1 MHEKNI
7 NFLRCVKCS
16 DKIYLEILRASS
28 EVNEGFLIC
37 NNCKTIFP
45 IIHKIP
51 IIVEN
56 FVSYIGNR
64 SSLGGKLYDLSD
76 TLPMKRFIKNSLS
89 KIKKS
94 NDDYSLIEK
103 RWSKIYNSNKNSSF
117 YSFIKNKLYELDTC
131 ENVLELGSSI
141 GIIANSLRKKH
152 QNVFGVDISF
162 YATMI
167 AKEKSF
173 GNSDFFVADALNH
186 PFGKKKFELIL
197 ALNILEVVE
206 PSKMLESISKQLS
219 SGHVLLT
226 DPYDY
231 DRGNNSVRLPLYEKD
246 VRQKLQRLGF
256 SITNKTNTSSF
267 INWILNINPRT
278 KLIYKVDIVIGK
290 K

>member
-1 MHEKNI
+1 LDV
-7 NFLRCVKCS
+7 LRT
-16 DKIYLEILRASS
+16 SS
-28 EVNEGFLIC
+28 EVDEGFLIC
-37 NNCKTIFP
+37 NNCKTVFP

-51 IIVEN
+51 IIVED

-94 NDDYSLIEK
+94 KDDYSLVEK
-103 RWSKIYNSNKNSSF
+103 RWSKIYTSNRNSSF
-117 YSFIKNKLYELDTC
+117 YSFIKNKLCELHTC

-141 GIIANSLRKKH
+141 GIITNSLRKKH

-173 GNSDFFVADALNH
+173 TNSDFFVADILNH

-206 PSKMLESISKQLS
+206 PSKILESISKQLS
-219 SGHVLLT
+219 NGHVLLT

-231 DRGNNSVRLPLYEKD
+231 DRGHNSVRLPLYEKD

-256 SITNKTNTSSF
+256 SITNKTNTPSS

-278 KLIYKVDIVIGK
+278 KLIYKVDIIIGK

>member
-16 DKIYLEILRASS
+16 GRIYLDVLRTSS
-28 EVNEGFLIC
+28 EVDEGFLIC
-37 NNCKTIFP
+37 NNCKTVFP

-51 IIVEN
+51 IIVED

-94 NDDYSLIEK
+94 KDDYSLVEK
-103 RWSKIYNSNKNSSF
+103 RWSKIYTSNRNSSF
-117 YSFIKNKLYELDTC
+117 YSFIKNKLCELHTC

-141 GIIANSLRKKH
+141 GIITNSLRKKH

-173 GNSDFFVADALNH
+173 TNSDFFVADALNN
-186 PFGKKKFELIL
+186 PFRKKKFDLIL
-197 ALNILEVVE
+197 AINMLEVIEPLRILEKISSHVV
-206 PSKMLESISKQLS
+206 SGYTVLS
-219 SGHVLLT
+219 

-231 DRGNNSVRLPLYEKD
+231 IRGEKTVNLPLYEKD
-246 VRQKLQRLGF
+246 VRQKLKLLGF
-256 SITNKTNTSSF
+256 SIINKTNIPSSV
-267 INWILNINPRT
+267 NWTLKINPRT
-278 KLIYKVDIVIGK
+278 KLIYKVDIIIGK